1 MSAPV
6 FFSIVL
12 PTFGRPE
19 EVIECLESLCH
30 QTRKDFEVI
39 IADGSPADDVRP
51 GLAPF
56 LQKLSMQVVYE
67 KYLPVSNARNRGA
80 EKANGEWL
88 LFLDSDCLIPPDYLR
103 LVGDTIER
111 ENPDLYGGPDAAH
124 ASFTDVQKAISYS
137 MTSLFTTGGIRGKK
151 THVGKFHPRGFNMGI
166 KRSAFFSVNG
176 YAEDFRCG
184 EDIELSIRLIKAGFK
199 SMLIPE
205 AYVYHK
211 RRTDFSKF
219 FRQVKRFGA
228 ARINLFRRHSEEL
241 KVTHFFPAFFLL
253 YHVFWLLSPLICCP
267 LALGMS
273 LLLAVYAAGI
283 FLDSAQQNKS
293 ISVGLLSV
301 AASWVQLI
309 GYGSGFLQNAWVVFV
324 LRNPKGMKL

>member
-19 EVIECLESLCH
+19 EVIECLESLCF
-30 QTRKDFEVI
+30 QTRNDFEVI

-51 GLAPF
+51 GLVPF
-56 LQKLSMQVVYE
+56 QERLNMQVVYE
-67 KYLPVSNARNRGA
+67 KYLPVSNARNLGA

-88 LFLDSDCLIPPDYLR
+88 IFLDSDCLIPPDYLR
-103 LVGDTIER
+103 VVGEAIER
-111 ENPDLYGGPDAAH
+111 ENPDAFGGPDAAH
-124 ASFTDVQKAISYS
+124 ESFTDIQKAISYS

-151 THVGKFHPRGFNMGI
+151 THVGQFHPRGFNMGI
-166 KRSAFFSVNG
+166 KRSVFFSVNG

-184 EDIELSIRLIKAGFK
+184 EDIELSIRIIKAGFA
-199 SMLIPE
+199 SILIPE

-228 ARINLFRRHSEEL
+228 ARINLFRRHKEEL
-241 KVTHFFPAFFLL
+241 KLTHFFPAFFLL
-253 YHVFWLLSPLICCP
+253 LHVFWLLSPFICCP
-267 LALGMS
+267 MTLGVS
-273 LLLAVYAAGI
+273 LILGGYATAI
-283 FLDSAQQNKS
+283 FVDSALQNKS
-293 ISVGLLSV
+293 LRVGLLSV

-309 GYGSGFLQNAWVVFV
+309 GYGSGFLQNAWTVFV
-324 LRNPKGMKL
+324 SGNPQGMKL

>member
-6 FFSIVL
+6 FFSIIL

-19 EVIECLESLCH
+19 EVIECLESLCF

-51 GLAPF
+51 GLVPF
-56 LQKLSMQVVYE
+56 QERLNMQVVYE

-88 LFLDSDCLIPPDYLR
+88 IFLDSDCLIPPDYLR
-103 LVGDTIER
+103 VVGEAIER
-111 ENPDLYGGPDAAH
+111 ENPDAFGGPDAAH
-124 ASFTDVQKAISYS
+124 ESFTDIQKAISYS

-151 THVGKFHPRGFNMGI
+151 THVGQFHPRGFNMGI
-166 KRSAFFSVNG
+166 KRSVFFSVNG

-184 EDIELSIRLIKAGFK
+184 EDIELSIRIIKAGFA
-199 SMLIPE
+199 SILIPE

-211 RRTDFSKF
+211 RRTDFPKF

-241 KVTHFFPAFFLL
+241 KLTHFFPALFLL
-253 YHVFWLLSPLICCP
+253 FNVFWILAPLVYCP
-267 LALGMS
+267 LAVGIS
-273 LLLAVYAAGI
+273 LILTVYAGAI
-283 FLDSAQQNKS
+283 FVDSSVQNKS

-301 AASWVQLI
+301 AASWVQLM
-309 GYGSGFLQNAWVVFV
+309 GYGSGFLQNAWIVFV
-324 LRNPKGMKL
+324 LRNPQGMKL